1 MKARTLTRG
10 MFMQKK
16 LWLFMLFTMILLL
29 VACTDDS
36 DVDEAASGE
45 SSGDGGNDL
54 VIGMINEAVSLDPH
68 VSNDI
73 PSAQLRTQIFDTL
86 VQQNVDMEF
95 EEGLASS
102 FEQDGNEWTLE
113 LKEGVTF
120 HNGSD
125 FTAEDVEATLDRV
138 MDPSVGSSVAFMF
151 EMINDIEIVDDHTV
165 VFTTDYPF
173 TPLPSHLAHNT
184 AGILSKEV
192 IDEDYQNALDQAES
206 DVTLEEYY
214 ELREAGGDEFE
225 AVSEEIGE
233 HVGAIISEKP
243 DGTGHLKLQN
253 RDPGNEI
260 VLEKF
265 EDFHGGERE
274 FDTVTYRVIPE
285 NSARLAE
292 LETGGIGITD
302 NVDTESMDR
311 VREHEE
317 TNIIDQDSLS
327 MTYVAFNYDKEPFD
341 DENVRKAISHAIDR
355 EQIIN
360 GVLNER
366 GIHAKNHISPS
377 VFAHNE
383 EMEEVSYDLDL
394 AKEYMAESS
403 VPDGFDTV
411 IWTSDSEQNRDIAL
425 IIQESLGELGI
436 EVAIEQY
443 EHGAFLEMADQG
455 THDMFMLQWIT
466 VTGDPNYGLYPM
478 FHTDS
483 VGSGN
488 RWNYSNPELDSYL
501 ETGQES
507 TEDEDR
513 IEAYHTAQ
521 EILMEDLPITPL
533 YYGELG
539 IGVNETLVEGV
550 ELDPVGIVRIENVT
564 FPE

>member
-1 MKARTLTRG
+1 
-10 MFMQKK
+10 MQKK
-16 LWLFMLFTMILLL
+16 LWSLMLFTMILVLA
-29 VACTDDS
+29 ACTDDS
-36 DVDEAASGE
+36 DVDEAAE
-45 SSGDGGNDL
+45 GDSETAAGGGDL

-86 VQQNVDMEF
+86 VEQNVDMEF
-95 EEGLASS
+95 GEGLATS
-102 FEQDGNEWTLE
+102 FEQDDDQWTLQ
-113 LKEGVTF
+113 LKEDVTF

-151 EMINDIEIVDDHTV
+151 EMINDIEIVNDHEI

-192 IDEDYQNALDQAES
+192 IDEDYQNALDEAGS

-214 ELREAGGDEFE
+214 ELREEGGDEFE
-225 AVSEEIGE
+225 AVSEEIGS

-243 DGTGHLKLQN
+243 DGTGHLKLQE
-253 RDPGNEI
+253 RIPGNEI

-274 FDTVTYRVIPE
+274 FNTVTYRVIPE

-292 LETGGIGITD
+292 LETGGIGVTD
-302 NVDTESMDR
+302 NVDTEAMDR
-311 VREHEE
+311 VRDHED
-317 TNIIDQDSLS
+317 TDIIDQDGLS
-327 MTYVAFNYDKEPFD
+327 MTYVAFNYEKEPFD

-355 EQIIN
+355 EQIIS
-360 GVLNER
+360 GVLNDR
-366 GIHAKNHISPS
+366 GLHAKNHISPS
-377 VFAHNE
+377 VFAHNAD
-383 EMEEVSYDLDL
+383 MEEVPFDLEL
-394 AKEYMAESS
+394 AKDYMAESS

-425 IIQESLGELGI
+425 IIQESLSELGI
-436 EVAIEQY
+436 NVEIEQY

-455 THDMFMLQWIT
+455 DHDMFMLQWIT

-501 ETGQES
+501 EEGQQTS
-507 TEDEDR
+507 GDEER
-513 IEAYHTAQ
+513 IAAYATAQ

-539 IGVNETLVEGV
+539 IGVNNTLVEDV

>member
-1 MKARTLTRG
+1 

-16 LWLFMLFTMILLL
+16 IWLFMLFAMLLI
-29 VACTDDS
+29 VAACTDDS
-36 DVDEAASGE
+36 DVDEAAEGE
-45 SSGDGGNDL
+45 SSGDASGNDL

-86 VQQNVDMEF
+86 VEQDVDMEF
-95 EEGLASS
+95 GEGLATS
-102 FEQDGNEWTLE
+102 FEQDEDQWTLQ

-151 EMINDIEIVDDHTV
+151 EMINDIEIVSDHEI

-184 AGILSKEV
+184 AGILSKEI
-192 IDEDYQNALDQAES
+192 IDEDYQNALDEAGS

-214 ELREAGGDEFE
+214 ELREAGGEEFE
-225 AVSEEIGE
+225 AVSEEIGS
-233 HVGAIISEKP
+233 HVGAVISENP
-243 DGTGHLKLQN
+243 DGTGHLKLQE
-253 RDPGNEI
+253 RVPGNEI

-265 EDFHGGERE
+265 EEFHGGERE

-302 NVDTESMDR
+302 NVDTEAMDR

-317 TNIIDQDSLS
+317 TDIIDQDGLS
-327 MTYVAFNYDKEPFD
+327 MTYVAFNYEKEPFN

-355 EQIIN
+355 EQIIS
-360 GVLNER
+360 GVLNDR
-366 GIHAKNHISPS
+366 GLHAKNHISPS

-383 EMEEVSYDLDL
+383 DMEEVPYDLDM
-394 AKEYMAESS
+394 AKEYMADSS

-425 IIQESLGELGI
+425 IIQESLAELNI
-436 EVAIEQY
+436 NVEIEQY
-443 EHGAFLEMADQG
+443 EHGAFLEMANQG
-455 THDMFMLQWIT
+455 DHDMFMLQWIT

-501 ETGQES
+501 EEGQRTS
-507 TEDEDR
+507 EDEER
-513 IEAYHTAQ
+513 IEAYATAQ

-539 IGVNETLVEGV
+539 IGVNNTLVEGV

>member
-1 MKARTLTRG
+1 
-10 MFMQKK
+10 MQKK
-16 LWLFMLFTMILLL
+16 LWLLMLFTMLL
-29 VACTDDS
+29 VLAACTDDS
-36 DVDEAASGE
+36 DVDEAEEEDTSAESG
-45 SSGDGGNDL
+45 GGDL

-73 PSAQLRTQIFDTL
+73 PSAQLRTQLYDTL
-86 VQQNVDMEF
+86 VEQNVDMEF
-95 EEGLASS
+95 GEGLATS
-102 FEQDGNEWTLE
+102 FEQDGDKWTLQ

-120 HNGSD
+120 HNGSEY
-125 FTAEDVEATLDRV
+125 TAADVEATLDRV

-151 EMINDIEIVDDHTV
+151 EMINDIEIVNDHEI

-192 IDEDYQNALDQAES
+192 IDEDYQNALDEAES

-214 ELREAGGDEFE
+214 ELREEGGEEFE
-225 AVSEEIGE
+225 AVSEEIGS
-233 HVGAIISEKP
+233 HVGAVISENP
-243 DGTGHLKLQN
+243 DGTGHLKLQE
-253 RDPGNEI
+253 RIPGNEI

-265 EDFHGGERE
+265 EEFHGGERE
-274 FDTVTYRVIPE
+274 FNTVTYRVIPE

-302 NVDTESMDR
+302 NVDTEAMDR
-311 VREHEE
+311 VRDHED
-317 TNIIDQDSLS
+317 TDIIDQDGLS
-327 MTYVAFNYDKEPFD
+327 MTYVAFNYEKEPFN

-366 GIHAKNHISPS
+366 GLHAKNHISPS
-377 VFAHNE
+377 VFAHNAD
-383 EMEEVSYDLDL
+383 MEEVPFDLDL

-425 IIQESLGELGI
+425 IIQESLAEIGI
-436 EVAIEQY
+436 TVEIEQY
-443 EHGAFLEMADQG
+443 EHGAFLEMANQG
-455 THDMFMLQWIT
+455 DHDMFMLQWIT

-488 RWNYSNPELDSYL
+488 RWNYSNPELDGYL
-501 ETGQES
+501 EEGQKAS
-507 TEDEDR
+507 NEDER
-513 IEAYHTAQ
+513 IEAYATAQ

-539 IGVNETLVEGV
+539 IGVNSTLVDGV

>member
-1 MKARTLTRG
+1 
-10 MFMQKK
+10 MQKK
-16 LWLFMLFTMILLL
+16 LWLLMLLTMLL
-29 VACTDDS
+29 VLAACTDDS
-36 DVDEAASGE
+36 DVDEAAEGETGADSG
-45 SSGDGGNDL
+45 GGDL

-73 PSAQLRTQIFDTL
+73 PSAQLRTQLYDTL
-86 VQQNVDMEF
+86 VEQNVDMEF
-95 EEGLASS
+95 GEGLATS
-102 FEQDGNEWTLE
+102 FEQDEDKWTLN
-113 LKEGVTF
+113 LKEDVTF
-120 HNGSD
+120 HNGSE
-125 FTAEDVEATLDRV
+125 FTAADVEATLDRV

-151 EMINDIEIVDDHTV
+151 EMINDIEVVNDHEI

-192 IDEDYQNALDQAES
+192 IDEDYQNALDEAKS

-214 ELREAGGDEFE
+214 ELREEGGEEFE
-225 AVSEEIGE
+225 AVSEEIGS
-233 HVGAIISEKP
+233 HVGAVISEKP
-243 DGTGHLKLQN
+243 DGTGHLKLQE
-253 RDPGNEI
+253 RVPGNEI

-274 FDTVTYRVIPE
+274 FNTVTYRVIPE

-302 NVDTESMDR
+302 NVDTEAMDR
-311 VREHEE
+311 VRDHED
-317 TNIIDQDSLS
+317 TDIIDQDGLS
-327 MTYVAFNYDKEPFD
+327 MTYVAFNYEKEPFN

-366 GIHAKNHISPS
+366 GLHAKNHISPS
-377 VFAHNE
+377 VFAHNAD
-383 EMEEVSYDLDL
+383 MEEVPYDIEL

-425 IIQESLGELGI
+425 IIQESLAEIGI
-436 EVAIEQY
+436 TVEIEQY
-443 EHGAFLEMADQG
+443 EHGAFLEMANQG
-455 THDMFMLQWIT
+455 DHDMFMLQWIT

-488 RWNYSNPELDSYL
+488 RWNYSNPELDGYL
-501 ETGQES
+501 EEGQQTS
-507 TEDEDR
+507 DENER
-513 IEAYHTAQ
+513 IEAYATAQ

-539 IGVNETLVEGV
+539 IGVNSTLVDGV

>member
-1 MKARTLTRG
+1 

-16 LWLFMLFTMILLL
+16 IWLFMLFAMLLI
-29 VACTDDS
+29 VAACTDDS
-36 DVDEAASGE
+36 DVDEAAEGE
-45 SSGDGGNDL
+45 SSGDASGNDL

-86 VQQNVDMEF
+86 VEQDVDMEF
-95 EEGLASS
+95 GEGLATS
-102 FEQDGNEWTLE
+102 FEQDEDQWTLQ

-151 EMINDIEIVDDHTV
+151 EMINDIEIVSDHEI

-184 AGILSKEV
+184 AGILSKEI
-192 IDEDYQNALDQAES
+192 IDEDYQNALDETGS

-214 ELREAGGDEFE
+214 ELREAGGEEFE
-225 AVSEEIGE
+225 AVSEEIGS
-233 HVGAIISEKP
+233 HVGAVISENP
-243 DGTGHLKLQN
+243 DGTGHLKLQE
-253 RDPGNEI
+253 RVPGNEI

-265 EDFHGGERE
+265 EEFHGGERE

-302 NVDTESMDR
+302 NVDTEAMDR

-317 TNIIDQDSLS
+317 TDIIDQDGLS
-327 MTYVAFNYDKEPFD
+327 MTYVAFNYEKEPFN

-355 EQIIN
+355 EQIIS
-360 GVLNER
+360 GVLNDR
-366 GIHAKNHISPS
+366 GLHAKNHISPS

-383 EMEEVSYDLDL
+383 DMEEVPYDLDM
-394 AKEYMAESS
+394 AKEYMADSS

-425 IIQESLGELGI
+425 IIQESLAELNI
-436 EVAIEQY
+436 NVEIEQY
-443 EHGAFLEMADQG
+443 EHGAFLEMANQG
-455 THDMFMLQWIT
+455 DHDMFMLQWIT

-501 ETGQES
+501 EEGQRTS
-507 TEDEDR
+507 EDEER
-513 IEAYHTAQ
+513 IEAYATAQ

-539 IGVNETLVEGV
+539 IGVNNTLVEGV

>member
-1 MKARTLTRG
+1 

-16 LWLFMLFTMILLL
+16 IWLFMLFAMLLI
-29 VACTDDS
+29 VAACTDDS
-36 DVDEAASGE
+36 DVDEAAEGE
-45 SSGDGGNDL
+45 SSGDASGNDL

-86 VQQNVDMEF
+86 VEQDVDMEF
-95 EEGLASS
+95 GEGLATS
-102 FEQDGNEWTLE
+102 FEQDEDQWTLQ

-151 EMINDIEIVDDHTV
+151 EMINDIEIVSDHEI

-184 AGILSKEV
+184 AGILSKEI
-192 IDEDYQNALDQAES
+192 IDEDYQNALDEAGS

-214 ELREAGGDEFE
+214 ELREAGGEEFE
-225 AVSEEIGE
+225 AVSEEIGS
-233 HVGAIISEKP
+233 HVGAVISENP
-243 DGTGHLKLQN
+243 DGTGHLKLQE
-253 RDPGNEI
+253 RVPGNEI

-265 EDFHGGERE
+265 EEFHGGERE

-302 NVDTESMDR
+302 NVDTEAMDR

-317 TNIIDQDSLS
+317 TDIIDQDGLS
-327 MTYVAFNYDKEPFD
+327 MTYVAFNYEKEPFN

-355 EQIIN
+355 EQIIS
-360 GVLNER
+360 GVLNDR
-366 GIHAKNHISPS
+366 GLHAKNHISPS

-383 EMEEVSYDLDL
+383 DMEEVPYDLDM
-394 AKEYMAESS
+394 AKEYMADSS

-425 IIQESLGELGI
+425 IIQESLAELNI
-436 EVAIEQY
+436 NVEIEQY
-443 EHGAFLEMADQG
+443 EHGAFLEMANQG
-455 THDMFMLQWIT
+455 DHDMFMLQWIT

-501 ETGQES
+501 EEGQRTS
-507 TEDEDR
+507 EDEER
-513 IEAYHTAQ
+513 IEAYATAQ

-539 IGVNETLVEGV
+539 IGVNNTLVEDV

>member
-1 MKARTLTRG
+1 
-10 MFMQKK
+10 MQKK
-16 LWLFMLFTMILLL
+16 IWLFMLFAMLLI
-29 VACTDDS
+29 VAACTDDS
-36 DVDEAASGE
+36 DVDEAAEGE
-45 SSGDGGNDL
+45 SSGDASGNDL

-86 VQQNVDMEF
+86 VEQDVDMEF
-95 EEGLASS
+95 GEGLATS
-102 FEQDGNEWTLE
+102 FEQDEDQWTLQ

-151 EMINDIEIVDDHTV
+151 EMINDIEIVSDHEI

-184 AGILSKEV
+184 AGILSKEI
-192 IDEDYQNALDQAES
+192 IDEDYQNALDEAGS

-214 ELREAGGDEFE
+214 ELREAGGEEFE
-225 AVSEEIGE
+225 AVSEEIGS
-233 HVGAIISEKP
+233 HVGAVISENP
-243 DGTGHLKLQN
+243 DGTGHLKLQE
-253 RDPGNEI
+253 RVPGNEI

-265 EDFHGGERE
+265 EEFHGGERE

-302 NVDTESMDR
+302 NVDTEAMDR

-317 TNIIDQDSLS
+317 TDIIDQDGLS
-327 MTYVAFNYDKEPFD
+327 MTYVAFNYEKEPFN

-355 EQIIN
+355 EQIIS
-360 GVLNER
+360 GVLNDR
-366 GIHAKNHISPS
+366 GLHAKNHISPS

-383 EMEEVSYDLDL
+383 DMEEVPYDLDM
-394 AKEYMAESS
+394 AKEYMADSS

-425 IIQESLGELGI
+425 IIQESLAELNI
-436 EVAIEQY
+436 NVEIEQY
-443 EHGAFLEMADQG
+443 EHGAFLEMANQG
-455 THDMFMLQWIT
+455 DHDMFMLQWIT

-501 ETGQES
+501 EEGQRTS
-507 TEDEDR
+507 EDEER
-513 IEAYHTAQ
+513 IEAYATAQ

-539 IGVNETLVEGV
+539 IGVNNTLVEGV

>member
-1 MKARTLTRG
+1 

-16 LWLFMLFTMILLL
+16 IWLFMLFAMLLI
-29 VACTDDS
+29 VAACTDDS
-36 DVDEAASGE
+36 DVDEAAEGE
-45 SSGDGGNDL
+45 SSGDASGNDL

-86 VQQNVDMEF
+86 VEQDVDMEF
-95 EEGLASS
+95 GEGLATS
-102 FEQDGNEWTLE
+102 FEQDEDQWTMQ

-151 EMINDIEIVDDHTV
+151 EMINDIEIVSDHEI

-184 AGILSKEV
+184 AGILSKEI
-192 IDEDYQNALDQAES
+192 IDEDYQNALDEAGS

-214 ELREAGGDEFE
+214 ELREAGGEEFE
-225 AVSEEIGE
+225 AVSEEIGS
-233 HVGAIISEKP
+233 HVGAVISENP
-243 DGTGHLKLQN
+243 DGTGHLKLQE
-253 RDPGNEI
+253 RVPGNEI

-265 EDFHGGERE
+265 EEFHGGERE

-302 NVDTESMDR
+302 NVDTEAMDR

-317 TNIIDQDSLS
+317 TDIIDQDGLS
-327 MTYVAFNYDKEPFD
+327 MTYVAFNYEKEPFN

-355 EQIIN
+355 EQIIS
-360 GVLNER
+360 GVLNDR
-366 GIHAKNHISPS
+366 GLHAKNHISPS

-383 EMEEVSYDLDL
+383 DMEEVPYDLDM
-394 AKEYMAESS
+394 AKEYMADSS

-425 IIQESLGELGI
+425 IIQESLAELNI
-436 EVAIEQY
+436 NVEIEQY
-443 EHGAFLEMADQG
+443 EHGAFLEMANQG
-455 THDMFMLQWIT
+455 DHDMFMLQWIT

-501 ETGQES
+501 EEGQRTS
-507 TEDEDR
+507 EDEER
-513 IEAYHTAQ
+513 IEAYATAQ

-539 IGVNETLVEGV
+539 IGVNNTLVEGV

>member
-1 MKARTLTRG
+1 
-10 MFMQKK
+10 MQKK
-16 LWLFMLFTMILLL
+16 IWLFMLFAMLLI
-29 VACTDDS
+29 VAACTDDS
-36 DVDEAASGE
+36 DVDEAAEGE
-45 SSGDGGNDL
+45 SSGDASGNDL

-86 VQQNVDMEF
+86 VEQDVDMEF
-95 EEGLASS
+95 GEGLATS
-102 FEQDGNEWTLE
+102 FEQDEDQWTLQ

-151 EMINDIEIVDDHTV
+151 EMINDIEIVSDHEI

-184 AGILSKEV
+184 AGILSKEI
-192 IDEDYQNALDQAES
+192 IDEDYQNALDEAGS

-214 ELREAGGDEFE
+214 ELREAGGEEFE
-225 AVSEEIGE
+225 AVSEEIGS
-233 HVGAIISEKP
+233 HVGAVISENP
-243 DGTGHLKLQN
+243 DGTGHLKLQE
-253 RDPGNEI
+253 RVPGNEI

-265 EDFHGGERE
+265 EEFHGGERE

-302 NVDTESMDR
+302 NVDTEAMDR

-317 TNIIDQDSLS
+317 TDIIDQDGLS
-327 MTYVAFNYDKEPFD
+327 MTYVAFNYEKEPFN

-355 EQIIN
+355 EQIIS
-360 GVLNER
+360 GVLNDR
-366 GIHAKNHISPS
+366 GLHAKNHISPS

-383 EMEEVSYDLDL
+383 DMEEVPYDLDM
-394 AKEYMAESS
+394 AKEYMADSS

-425 IIQESLGELGI
+425 IIQESLAELNI
-436 EVAIEQY
+436 NVEIEQY
-443 EHGAFLEMADQG
+443 EHGAFLEMANQG
-455 THDMFMLQWIT
+455 DHDMFMLQWIT

-501 ETGQES
+501 EEGQRTS
-507 TEDEDR
+507 EDEER
-513 IEAYHTAQ
+513 IEAYATAQ

-533 YYGELG
+533 
-539 IGVNETLVEGV
+539 
-550 ELDPVGIVRIENVT
+550 
-564 FPE
+564 

>member
-1 MKARTLTRG
+1 
-10 MFMQKK
+10 MQKK
-16 LWLFMLFTMILLL
+16 LWLLMLFTMLL
-29 VACTDDS
+29 VLAACTDDS
-36 DVDEAASGE
+36 DVDEEAEGDTSAESG
-45 SSGDGGNDL
+45 GGDL

-73 PSAQLRTQIFDTL
+73 PSAQLRTQLYDTL
-86 VQQNVDMEF
+86 VEQNVDMEF
-95 EEGLASS
+95 GEGLAKS
-102 FEQDGNEWTLE
+102 FEQNEDKWTLE

-120 HNGSD
+120 HNGSE
-125 FTAEDVEATLDRV
+125 FTAADVEATLDRV

-151 EMINDIEIVDDHTV
+151 EMINDIEIVNDHEI

-192 IDEDYQNALDQAES
+192 IDEDYQNALDEAES

-214 ELREAGGDEFE
+214 ELREEGGEEFE
-225 AVSEEIGE
+225 AVSEEIGS
-233 HVGAIISEKP
+233 HVGAVISENP
-243 DGTGHLKLQN
+243 DGTGHLKLQE
-253 RDPGNEI
+253 RIPGNEI

-265 EDFHGGERE
+265 EEFHGGERE
-274 FDTVTYRVIPE
+274 FNTVTYRVIPE

-302 NVDTESMDR
+302 NVDTEAMDR
-311 VREHEE
+311 VRDHED
-317 TNIIDQDSLS
+317 TDIIDQDGLS
-327 MTYVAFNYDKEPFD
+327 MTYVAFNYEKEPFN

-366 GIHAKNHISPS
+366 GLHAKNHISPS
-377 VFAHNE
+377 VFAHNAD
-383 EMEEVSYDLDL
+383 MEEVPFDLDL

-411 IWTSDSEQNRDIAL
+411 IWTSDSERNRDIAL
-425 IIQESLGELGI
+425 IIQESLAEIGI
-436 EVAIEQY
+436 TVEIEQY
-443 EHGAFLEMADQG
+443 EHGAFLEMANQG
-455 THDMFMLQWIT
+455 DHDMFMLQWIT

-488 RWNYSNPELDSYL
+488 RWNYSNPELDGYL
-501 ETGQES
+501 EEGQQTS
-507 TEDEDR
+507 DENER
-513 IEAYHTAQ
+513 IEAYATAQ

-539 IGVNETLVEGV
+539 IGVNSTLVDGV

>member
-1 MKARTLTRG
+1 

-16 LWLFMLFTMILLL
+16 IWLFMLFAMLLI
-29 VACTDDS
+29 VAACTDDS
-36 DVDEAASGE
+36 DVDEAAEGE
-45 SSGDGGNDL
+45 SSGDASGNDL

-86 VQQNVDMEF
+86 VEQDVDMEF
-95 EEGLASS
+95 GEGLATS
-102 FEQDGNEWTLE
+102 FEQDEDQWTMQ

-125 FTAEDVEATLDRV
+125 FKAEDVEATLDRV

-151 EMINDIEIVDDHTV
+151 EMINDIEIVSDHEI

-184 AGILSKEV
+184 AGILSKEI
-192 IDEDYQNALDQAES
+192 IDEDYQNALDEAGS

-214 ELREAGGDEFE
+214 ELREAGGEEFE
-225 AVSEEIGE
+225 AVSEEIGS
-233 HVGAIISEKP
+233 HVGAVISENP
-243 DGTGHLKLQN
+243 DGTGHLKLQE
-253 RDPGNEI
+253 RVPGNEI
-260 VLEKF
+260 ELEKF
-265 EDFHGGERE
+265 EEFHGGERE

-302 NVDTESMDR
+302 NVDTEAMDR

-317 TNIIDQDSLS
+317 TDIIDQDGLS
-327 MTYVAFNYDKEPFD
+327 MTYVAFNYEKEPFN

-355 EQIIN
+355 EQIIS
-360 GVLNER
+360 GVLNDR
-366 GIHAKNHISPS
+366 GLHAKNHISPS

-383 EMEEVSYDLDL
+383 DMEEVPYDLDM
-394 AKEYMAESS
+394 AKEYMADSS

-425 IIQESLGELGI
+425 IIQESLAELNI
-436 EVAIEQY
+436 NVEIEQY
-443 EHGAFLEMADQG
+443 EHGAFLEMANQG
-455 THDMFMLQWIT
+455 DHDMFMLQWIT

-501 ETGQES
+501 EEGQRTS
-507 TEDEDR
+507 EDEER
-513 IEAYHTAQ
+513 IEAYATAQ

-539 IGVNETLVEGV
+539 IGVNNTLVEGV

>member
-1 MKARTLTRG
+1 

-16 LWLFMLFTMILLL
+16 IWLFMLFAMLLI
-29 VACTDDS
+29 VAACTDDS
-36 DVDEAASGE
+36 DVDEAAEGE
-45 SSGDGGNDL
+45 SSGDASGNDL

-86 VQQNVDMEF
+86 VEQDVDMEF
-95 EEGLASS
+95 GEGLATS
-102 FEQDGNEWTLE
+102 FEQDEDQWTLQ

-151 EMINDIEIVDDHTV
+151 EMINDIEIVSDHEI

-184 AGILSKEV
+184 AGILSKEI
-192 IDEDYQNALDQAES
+192 IDEDYQNALDEAGS

-214 ELREAGGDEFE
+214 ELREAGGEEFE
-225 AVSEEIGE
+225 AVSEEIGS
-233 HVGAIISEKP
+233 HVGAVISENP
-243 DGTGHLKLQN
+243 DGTGHLKLQE
-253 RDPGNEI
+253 RVPGNEI

-265 EDFHGGERE
+265 EEFHGGERE

-302 NVDTESMDR
+302 NVDTEAMDR

-317 TNIIDQDSLS
+317 TDIIDQDGLS
-327 MTYVAFNYDKEPFD
+327 MTYVAFNYEKEPFN

-355 EQIIN
+355 EQIIS
-360 GVLNER
+360 GVLNDR
-366 GIHAKNHISPS
+366 GLHAKNHISPS

-383 EMEEVSYDLDL
+383 DMEEVPYDLDT
-394 AKEYMAESS
+394 AKEYMADSS

-425 IIQESLGELGI
+425 IIQESLAELNI
-436 EVAIEQY
+436 NVEIEQY
-443 EHGAFLEMADQG
+443 EHGAFLEMANQG
-455 THDMFMLQWIT
+455 DHDMFMLQWIT

-501 ETGQES
+501 EEGQRTS
-507 TEDEDR
+507 EDEER
-513 IEAYHTAQ
+513 IEAYATAQ

-539 IGVNETLVEGV
+539 IGVNNTLVEDV

>member
-1 MKARTLTRG
+1 
-10 MFMQKK
+10 MQKK
-16 LWLFMLFTMILLL
+16 LWLLMLFTMLL
-29 VACTDDS
+29 VLAACTDDS
-36 DVDEAASGE
+36 DVDEEAEGDTSAESG
-45 SSGDGGNDL
+45 GGDL

-73 PSAQLRTQIFDTL
+73 PSAQLRTQLYDTL
-86 VQQNVDMEF
+86 VEQNVDMEF
-95 EEGLASS
+95 GEGLAKS
-102 FEQDGNEWTLE
+102 FEQNEDKWTLE

-120 HNGSD
+120 HNGSE
-125 FTAEDVEATLDRV
+125 FTAADVEATLDRV

-151 EMINDIEIVDDHTV
+151 EMINDIEIVNDHEI

-192 IDEDYQNALDQAES
+192 IDEDYQNALDEAES

-214 ELREAGGDEFE
+214 ELREEGGEEFE
-225 AVSEEIGE
+225 AVSEEIGS
-233 HVGAIISEKP
+233 HVGAVISENP
-243 DGTGHLKLQN
+243 DGTGHLKLQE
-253 RDPGNEI
+253 RIPGNEI

-265 EDFHGGERE
+265 EEFHGGERE
-274 FDTVTYRVIPE
+274 FNTVTYRVIPE

-302 NVDTESMDR
+302 NVDTEAMDR
-311 VREHEE
+311 VRDHED
-317 TNIIDQDSLS
+317 TDIIDQDGLS
-327 MTYVAFNYDKEPFD
+327 MTYVAFNYEKEPFN

-366 GIHAKNHISPS
+366 GLHAKNHISPS
-377 VFAHNE
+377 VFAHNAD
-383 EMEEVSYDLDL
+383 MEEVPFDLDL

-425 IIQESLGELGI
+425 IIQESLAEIGI
-436 EVAIEQY
+436 TVEIEQY
-443 EHGAFLEMADQG
+443 EHGAFLEMANQG
-455 THDMFMLQWIT
+455 DHDMFMLQWIT

-488 RWNYSNPELDSYL
+488 RWNYSNPELDGYL
-501 ETGQES
+501 EEGQQTS
-507 TEDEDR
+507 DENER
-513 IEAYHTAQ
+513 IEAYATAQ

-539 IGVNETLVEGV
+539 IGVNSTLVDGV

>member
-1 MKARTLTRG
+1 
-10 MFMQKK
+10 MQKK
-16 LWLFMLFTMILLL
+16 LWLLMLFTMLL
-29 VACTDDS
+29 VLAACTDDS
-36 DVDEAASGE
+36 DVDEAAE
-45 SSGDGGNDL
+45 GDSETAAGGGDL

-86 VQQNVDMEF
+86 VEQNVDMEF
-95 EEGLASS
+95 EEGLATS
-102 FEQDGNEWTLE
+102 FEQDDDQWTLQ
-113 LKEGVTF
+113 LKEDVTF

-151 EMINDIEIVDDHTV
+151 EMINDIEIVNDHEI

-192 IDEDYQNALDQAES
+192 IDEDYQNALDEAGS

-214 ELREAGGDEFE
+214 ELREEGGEEFE
-225 AVSEEIGE
+225 AVSEEIGS
-233 HVGAIISEKP
+233 HVGAVITEKP
-243 DGTGHLKLQN
+243 DGTGHLKLQE
-253 RDPGNEI
+253 RIPGNEI

-274 FDTVTYRVIPE
+274 FNTVTYRVIPE

-302 NVDTESMDR
+302 NVDTEAMDR
-311 VREHEE
+311 VRDHED
-317 TNIIDQDSLS
+317 TDIIDQDGLS
-327 MTYVAFNYDKEPFD
+327 MTYVAFNYEKEPFN

-355 EQIIN
+355 EQIIS

-377 VFAHNE
+377 VFAHNAD
-383 EMEEVSYDLDL
+383 MEEVPYDIEL
-394 AKEYMAESS
+394 AKKYMAESS

-425 IIQESLGELGI
+425 VIQESLGELGI
-436 EVAIEQY
+436 NVEIEQY
-443 EHGAFLEMADQG
+443 EHGAFLEMANQG
-455 THDMFMLQWIT
+455 DHDMFMLQWIT

-501 ETGQES
+501 EEGQQTSE
-507 TEDEDR
+507 EGER
-513 IEAYHTAQ
+513 AAAYATAQ

-533 YYGELG
+533 YYGQLG
-539 IGVNETLVEGV
+539 IGVNNTLVEGV

>member
-1 MKARTLTRG
+1 
-10 MFMQKK
+10 
-16 LWLFMLFTMILLL
+16 MILLL
-29 VACTDDS
+29 AACTNDS
-36 DVDEAASGE
+36 DVDESVDGDVEADSGE
-45 SSGDGGNDL
+45 DL

-73 PSAQLRTQIFDTL
+73 PSAQLRTQIYDTL
-86 VQQNVDMEF
+86 IEQNVDMEF
-95 EEGLASS
+95 GEGLATS
-102 FEQDGNEWTLE
+102 FEQDGEKWTLQ
-113 LKEGVTF
+113 LKEGVEF
-120 HNGSD
+120 HNGSE
-125 FTAEDVEATLDRV
+125 FTAEDVKATLDRV

-151 EMINDIEIVDDHTV
+151 EMINDIEIVDDYEL

-192 IDEDYQNALDQAES
+192 IDEDYQNALDQAGS

-214 ELREAGGDEFE
+214 DLRTEGGDEFT
-225 AVSEEIGE
+225 AVSEEIGSD
-233 HVGAIISEKP
+233 VGAIISEKP
-243 DGTGHLKLQN
+243 DGTGHLKLQE
-253 RDPGNEI
+253 RIPGNEI

-274 FDTVTYRVIPE
+274 FNTVTYRVIPE

-292 LETGGIGITD
+292 LETGGIAITD
-302 NVDTESMDR
+302 NVDTEAMDR

-317 TNIIDQDSLS
+317 TDIINQEGLS
-327 MTYVAFNYDKEPFD
+327 MTYVAFNYEKEPFD

-355 EQIIN
+355 EQIIS
-360 GVLNER
+360 GVLNDR

-377 VFAHNE
+377 VFAHNAN
-383 EMEEVSYDLDL
+383 MEEVPYDLDL
-394 AKEYMAESS
+394 AKEHMADSS
-403 VPDGFDTV
+403 VPEGFDTV

-425 IIQESLGELGI
+425 IIQESLGELEI
-436 EVAIEQY
+436 NVSIEQY
-443 EHGAFLEMADQG
+443 EHGAFLDMANQG
-455 THDMFMLQWIT
+455 DHDMFMLQWIT

-488 RWNYSNPELDSYL
+488 RWNYSNTELDGFL
-501 ETGQES
+501 EEGQQAS
-507 TEDEDR
+507 DDDAR
-513 IEAYHTAQ
+513 IEAYATAQ

-533 YYGELG
+533 FYGELG
-539 IGVNETLVEGV
+539 IGINNTLVEGV
-550 ELDPVGIVRIENVT
+550 ELDPVGIVRIENVS

>member
-1 MKARTLTRG
+1 
-10 MFMQKK
+10 MQKK
-16 LWLFMLFTMILLL
+16 SWLLMLFTMLL
-29 VACTDDS
+29 VLAACTDDS
-36 DVDEAASGE
+36 DVDEAAEGDTGAESG
-45 SSGDGGNDL
+45 GGDL

-73 PSAQLRTQIFDTL
+73 PSAQLRTQLYDTL
-86 VQQNVDMEF
+86 VEQNVDMEF
-95 EEGLASS
+95 GEGLATS
-102 FEQDGNEWTLE
+102 FEQDEDKWTLQ

-120 HNGSD
+120 HNGSE
-125 FTAEDVEATLDRV
+125 FTAADVEATLDRV

-151 EMINDIEIVDDHTV
+151 EMINDIEIVNDHEI

-192 IDEDYQNALDQAES
+192 IDEDYQNALDEAGS

-214 ELREAGGDEFE
+214 ELREAGGEAFE
-225 AVSEEIGE
+225 AVSEEIGA
-233 HVGAIISEKP
+233 HVGAVISENP
-243 DGTGHLKLQN
+243 DGTGHLKLQE
-253 RDPGNEI
+253 RIPGNEI

-265 EDFHGGERE
+265 EEFHGGERE
-274 FDTVTYRVIPE
+274 FNTVTYRVIPE

-302 NVDTESMDR
+302 NVDTEAMDR
-311 VREHEE
+311 VRDHED
-317 TNIIDQDSLS
+317 TDVIDQDGLS
-327 MTYVAFNYDKEPFD
+327 MTYVAFNYEKEPFN

-366 GIHAKNHISPS
+366 GLHAKNHISPS
-377 VFAHNE
+377 VFAHNAD
-383 EMEEVSYDLDL
+383 MEEVPFDLDL

-425 IIQESLGELGI
+425 IIQESLAEIGI
-436 EVAIEQY
+436 TVEIEQY
-443 EHGAFLEMADQG
+443 EHGAFLEMANQG
-455 THDMFMLQWIT
+455 DHDMFMLQWIT

-488 RWNYSNPELDSYL
+488 RWNYSNPELDGYL
-501 ETGQES
+501 EEGQQTS
-507 TEDEDR
+507 DENER
-513 IEAYHTAQ
+513 VEAYATAQ

-539 IGVNETLVEGV
+539 IGVNNTLVDGV

>member
-1 MKARTLTRG
+1 
-10 MFMQKK
+10 
-16 LWLFMLFTMILLL
+16 MLFTMLL
-29 VACTDDS
+29 VLAACTDDS
-36 DVDEAASGE
+36 DVDEAAEGDTEAESG
-45 SSGDGGNDL
+45 GGDL
-54 VIGMINEAVSLDPH
+54 VIGMISEAVSLDPH

-73 PSAQLRTQIFDTL
+73 PSAQLRTQLYDTL
-86 VQQNVDMEF
+86 VEQNVDMEF
-95 EEGLASS
+95 GEGLATS
-102 FEQDGNEWTLE
+102 FEQDGDKWTLQ

-120 HNGSD
+120 HNGSE
-125 FTAEDVEATLDRV
+125 FTAADVEATLDRV

-151 EMINDIEIVDDHTV
+151 EMINDIEIVNDHEI

-192 IDEDYQNALDQAES
+192 IDEDYQNALDEAES

-214 ELREAGGDEFE
+214 ELREEGGEEFE
-225 AVSEEIGE
+225 AVSEEIGS
-233 HVGAIISEKP
+233 HVGAVISENP
-243 DGTGHLKLQN
+243 DGTGHLKLQE
-253 RDPGNEI
+253 RIPGNEI

-265 EDFHGGERE
+265 EEFHGGERE
-274 FDTVTYRVIPE
+274 FNTVTYRVIPE

-302 NVDTESMDR
+302 NVDTEAMDR
-311 VREHEE
+311 VRDHED
-317 TNIIDQDSLS
+317 TDIIDQDGLS
-327 MTYVAFNYDKEPFD
+327 MTYVAFNYEKEPFN

-366 GIHAKNHISPS
+366 GLHAKNHISPS
-377 VFAHNE
+377 VFAHNAD
-383 EMEEVSYDLDL
+383 MEEVPFDLDL

-425 IIQESLGELGI
+425 IIQESLAEIGI
-436 EVAIEQY
+436 TVEIEQY
-443 EHGAFLEMADQG
+443 EHGAFLEMANQG
-455 THDMFMLQWIT
+455 DHDMFMLQWIT

-488 RWNYSNPELDSYL
+488 RWNYSNPELDGYL
-501 ETGQES
+501 EEGQQTS
-507 TEDEDR
+507 DENER
-513 IEAYHTAQ
+513 IEAYATAQ

-539 IGVNETLVEGV
+539 IGVNSTLVDGV

>member
-1 MKARTLTRG
+1 
-10 MFMQKK
+10 MQKK
-16 LWLFMLFTMILLL
+16 LWVLMLFTMVL
-29 VACTDDS
+29 VLAACTDDS
-36 DVDEAASGE
+36 DVDEAAEGDSAADSG
-45 SSGDGGNDL
+45 GRDL

-86 VQQNVDMEF
+86 VEQNVDMEF
-95 EEGLASS
+95 GEGLATS
-102 FEQDGNEWTLE
+102 FEQDGDKWTLN
-113 LKEGVTF
+113 LKEDVTF
-120 HNGSD
+120 HNGSE
-125 FTAEDVEATLDRV
+125 FTAADVEATLDRV

-151 EMINDIEIVDDHTV
+151 EMINDIEIVNDHEIV
-165 VFTTDYPF
+165 LTTDYPF

-192 IDEDYQNALDQAES
+192 IDEDYQNALDEAGS

-214 ELREAGGDEFE
+214 ELREEGGEEFE
-225 AVSEEIGE
+225 AVSQEIGS
-233 HVGAIISEKP
+233 HVGAVITEKP
-243 DGTGHLKLQN
+243 DGTGHLKLQE
-253 RDPGNEI
+253 RIPGNEI

-265 EDFHGGERE
+265 EEFHGGERE
-274 FDTVTYRVIPE
+274 FNTVTYRVIPE

-302 NVDTESMDR
+302 NVDTEAMDR
-311 VREHEE
+311 VREHND
-317 TNIIDQDSLS
+317 TDIIDQDGLS
-327 MTYVAFNYDKEPFD
+327 MTYVAFNYEKEPFD

-355 EQIIN
+355 EQIIS
-360 GVLNER
+360 GVLNDR

-377 VFAHNE
+377 VFAHNAD
-383 EMEEVSYDLDL
+383 MEEVPYDIEL
-394 AKEYMAESS
+394 AKEYMADSS

-425 IIQESLGELGI
+425 IIQESLSELGI
-436 EVAIEQY
+436 NVEIEQY

-455 THDMFMLQWIT
+455 DHDMFMLQWIT

-488 RWNYSNPELDSYL
+488 RWNYSNPELDGYL
-501 ETGQES
+501 EEGQKTSE
-507 TEDEDR
+507 EGER
-513 IEAYHTAQ
+513 EAAYATAQ

-539 IGVNETLVEGV
+539 IGVNNTLVEGV

>member
-1 MKARTLTRG
+1 
-10 MFMQKK
+10 MQKR
-16 LWLFMLFTMILLL
+16 LWFLMFLSMILVLA
-29 VACTDDS
+29 ACTNDS
-36 DVDEAASGE
+36 DIDESVEGEAEADSG
-45 SSGDGGNDL
+45 GDL

-73 PSAQLRTQIFDTL
+73 PSAQLRTQIYDTL
-86 VQQNVDMEF
+86 IEQNVDMEF
-95 EEGLASS
+95 GEGLATS
-102 FEQDGNEWTLE
+102 FEQDGNKWTLQ
-113 LKEGVTF
+113 LKEGVKF
-120 HNGSD
+120 HNGSE
-125 FTAEDVEATLDRV
+125 FTAEDVKATLERV

-151 EMINDIEIVDDHTV
+151 EMINDIEIVDDYELV
-165 VFTTDYPF
+165 LTTDYPF

-192 IDEDYQNALDQAES
+192 IDEDYQNALDQSGS

-214 ELREAGGDEFE
+214 DLRTEGGDDFT
-225 AVSEEIGE
+225 AVSEEIGSD
-233 HVGAIISEKP
+233 VGAIISEKP
-243 DGTGHLKLQN
+243 DGTGHLKLQE
-253 RDPGNEI
+253 RIPGNEI

-274 FDTVTYRVIPE
+274 FNTVTYRVIPE

-292 LETGGIGITD
+292 LETGGIAITD
-302 NVDTESMDR
+302 NVDPEAMDR

-317 TNIIDQDSLS
+317 TDIIDQEGLS
-327 MTYVAFNYDKEPFD
+327 MTYVAFNYEKEPFN

-355 EQIIN
+355 EQIIS
-360 GVLNER
+360 GVLNDR

-377 VFAHNE
+377 VFAHNAN
-383 EMEEVSYDLDL
+383 MEEVPYDLDL
-394 AKEYMAESS
+394 AKEYMADSS

-436 EVAIEQY
+436 NVTIEQY
-443 EHGAFLEMADQG
+443 EHGAFLDMANQG
-455 THDMFMLQWIT
+455 DHDMFMLQWIT

-488 RWNYSNPELDSYL
+488 RWNYSNPELDGFL
-501 ETGQES
+501 EEGQQAS
-507 TEDEDR
+507 DDDAR
-513 IEAYHTAQ
+513 IEAYATAQ

-533 YYGELG
+533 FYGELG
-539 IGVNETLVEGV
+539 IGVNNTLVEGV
-550 ELDPVGIVRIENVT
+550 ELDPVGIVRIENVS